1 MNASFSILQKLKN
14 QFLQSTP
21 NKADFQVAFAPFAF
35 TLSNDDFYFL
45 RNNASSGAEA
55 RKYLKEQS
63 EFAFLANAIL
73 KHPQLWK
80 LDGDNLL
87 YGAYRQVL
95 DQALTIDPD
104 ALSADEAA
112 QLKKAKAVL
121 YTASGNES
129 TKYKAYKDC
138 AARVAEIDKALI
150 EHNAGKS
157 ALAETDTAAQE
168 KWALDFQALTQRKQD
183 LKIEWEVKGFK
194 SKVEAAKAS
203 FDAIVFGKANFIERW
218 QDARNLKLAAPNLLT
233 DEFGVE
239 FLTTTCLPNA
249 ICDYQAPIW
258 KKLTLAKAEI
268 GQLAQ
273 SFTQDVPAEVLQA
286 FGDLQP
292 ELDAISFEYCLLDIL
307 RPWFDEKLLTS
318 RLWTLPPD
326 SPPVSAGDA
335 AMTGQIPAY
344 PVKLILAKNIDLQF
358 TPQSTVNDDIRN
370 QLRQGARLFFGPLL
384 LKTIPSNLP
393 DAQVKGLRV
402 QALSALE
409 LAVIARV
416 AVQGTPGA
424 PALDPARRM
433 QTLSLLNQR
442 PQPALRRA
450 VQTASL
456 RAPLAP
462 ASIGPALALR
472 SAAPAPQAMATA
484 AASPLSVA
492 IGATPVRPSTAAFL
506 GGVGRLDLQAAAL
519 RPGIS
524 RLDLPTRFGGQFN
537 SPPIAPVP
545 VPAPAPAPASAPPAA
560 PAPEPPPANPALRL
574 QGRVVD
580 ASNQPVPAAEV
591 QVMSL
596 ANAATQSVLSL
607 DDGSYRLPPLDRGAY
622 QLKVRKTGF
631 STQDRP
637 LALQADTTLDLL
649 LQAQAVPTETF
660 QLIGVICKRL
670 PRLPDPLPG
679 ASYR

>member
-1 MNASFSILQKLKN
+1 MNASFSILQKVKN
-14 QFLQSTP
+14 QFLQSSP

-45 RNNASSGAEA
+45 RNNASTGAEA

-63 EFAFLANAIL
+63 EFAFMANAIL

-80 LDGDNLL
+80 LDGDSLL

-95 DQALTIDPD
+95 DHALTIDPE
-104 ALSADEAA
+104 ALSTDEAA

-121 YTASGNES
+121 YTASGTES
-129 TKYKAYKDC
+129 AKYKAYKDY
-138 AARVAEIDKALI
+138 ASRAAEIDKALI
-150 EHNAGKS
+150 DQSVLKS
-157 ALAETDTAAQE
+157 TLAETDTAALA
-168 KWALDFQALTQRKQD
+168 KWAIDFQSLSQRKQD
-183 LKIEWEVKGFK
+183 LKIEWEVKGSK
-194 SKVEAAKAS
+194 SKIEAAKAS

-218 QDARNLKLAAPNLLT
+218 QDARNLKMAAPNLLT

-239 FLTTTCLPNA
+239 FLSTTCVPNA

-268 GQLAQ
+268 GALAQ
-273 SFTQDVPAEVLQA
+273 TFTQEVPAEVLQE

-292 ELDAISFEYCLLDIL
+292 ELDSISFEYCLLDIL

-318 RLWTLPPD
+318 RLWTLPAD

-335 AMTGQIPAY
+335 ALTGQIPAY
-344 PVKLILAKNIDLQF
+344 PVKLILAKNIDFQF
-358 TPQSTVNDDIRN
+358 TPQSAVNEGIKT
-370 QLRQGARLFFGPLL
+370 QLRNGNRLFFGPLL
-384 LKTIPSNLP
+384 LKTIPGNLP
-393 DAQVKGLRV
+393 NERVLGLRV
-402 QALSALE
+402 QQLSAPE
-409 LAVIARV
+409 LAVIAKV
-416 AVQGTPGA
+416 AVQGSAAA
-424 PALDPARRM
+424 PSVDPARRM

-442 PQPALRRA
+442 PQFEMRRT
-450 VQTASL
+450 VQAASL
-456 RAPLAP
+456 RPSMAAAAISPTPVLRAAPLAM
-462 ASIGPALALR
+462 AAL
-472 SAAPAPQAMATA
+472 APQAL
-484 AASPLSVA
+484 AAS
-492 IGATPVRPSTAAFL
+492 RPAAFSAIASAQL
-506 GGVGRLDLQAAAL
+506 SQPAAAL
-519 RPGIS
+519 VGPGVQALRGAALAPGLHRFEMPIKWGG
-524 RLDLPTRFGGQFN
+524 LPI
-537 SPPIAPVP
+537 SPPIS
-545 VPAPAPAPASAPPAA
+545 PAPAPASPPPA
-560 PAPEPPPANPALRL
+560 PAPSPAVQL

-580 ASNQPVPAAEV
+580 TNNQAVAVAEV

-607 DDGSYRLPPLDRGAY
+607 DDGSYRLPLLDRGAY
-622 QLKVRKTGF
+622 QLKVRKAGF

-637 LALQADTTLDLL
+637 LTLQADTTLDLL

-679 ASYR
+679 ATYR